1 MRSEVWLG
9 ISSTVSSFFLLHHT
23 YRNIHLILLFF
34 FLHQPASH
42 IHLTLLSLFL
52 HQQVSHIHLTLL
64 CLSSTNRRP
73 TSISFSFSS
82 SSTSRRPT
90 YIFILLFLFLHQGF
104 FQPRHPFPLTS
115 VTSSFLS
122 KPSNRRLPLVH
133 PLHSHPSFPVPP
145 PTLLPISSSFST
157 NLRHLLLLV

>member
-23 YRNIHLILLFF
+23 YRNIHLLLLFF
-34 FLHQPASH
+34 FLHQPASP
-42 IHLTLLSLFL
+42 
-52 HQQVSHIHLTLL
+52 IHLTLL
-64 CLSSTNRRP
+64 CLSPTNRRPTSISFSFSSSSTSRRP

>member
-1 MRSEVWLG
+1 MVG
-9 ISSTVSSFFLLHHT
+9 
-23 YRNIHLILLFF
+23 HLIYRFIFLPSTPHLPQHTPHSPLLLPPPTGVPHPPHPPFPF
-34 FLHQPASH
+34 PPPSGVPHPPHPPFAFPPPTGVPHPSHSPFPLPPPAGVPR
-42 IHLTLLSLFL
+42 T
-52 HQQVSHIHLTLL
+52 
-64 CLSSTNRRP
+64 
-73 TSISFSFSS
+73 FSS
-82 SSTSRRPT
+82 SYSCSST
-90 YIFILLFLFLHQGF
+90 QGF

-145 PTLLPISSSFST
+145 PTLLPISSSFFT